1 MNDHSVK
8 SIYSLRHVIYNSRVA
23 GRVDVLETQQTK
35 ILRLSPP
42 LFDHPINKQTIIIQ
56 NYDSLKNFSWYG
68 GSCPKIVIKHGVGN
82 ISNLDHDSCL
92 GFQP

>member
-1 MNDHSVK
+1 MIVRLNLFTA
-8 SIYSLRHVIYNSRVA
+8 YLMYNSRVA

-42 LFDHPINKQTIIIQ
+42 LFDHPINKQTINIKIMIHNYFRWKIQ
-56 NYDSLKNFSWYG
+56 QVM
-68 GSCPKIVIKHGVGN
+68 CPKIVIRRCADNCSKT
-82 ISNLDHDSCL
+82 LDYDSF